1 MFSLKEFN
9 TFSLDVKAKNGII
22 VDDVNKLAQIEDD
35 RLIILGSGSDV
46 LFTDD
51 FDGTVLINKLTSLD
65 IKKDA
70 FKAYVSVGSG
80 FILDD
85 LIEHLL
91 TNNIYGLENLSA
103 VPGTVGASPIQNV
116 GAYGVE
122 IGSFIDFVEIYDL
135 EYKLIFNMSHDELN
149 FGYRNSYFK
158 DNKDKKLFITKVN
171 LKLDT
176 VFSPRLNYN
185 GLTGSKVSSA
195 FELRDKIVSLRN
207 LKLPDPKLVG
217 NAGSFFKNPK
227 VSKEKL
233 DLMLKDIPD
242 MPYFKEQDDI
252 YKIPAGFLI
261 DRAGCRGITHGNAG
275 TWEGQAL
282 VIVNR
287 GNAKPLE
294 IVALGKYICTQVKA
308 QFDIDLEPEVR
319 IYGKQGELAWDK
331 L

>member
-9 TFSLDVKAKNGII
+9 TFSLDVKAKDGII
-22 VDDVNKLAQIEDD
+22 VDDVKKLAQIEDE
-35 RLIILGSGSDV
+35 RLIILGTGSDV

-80 FILDD
+80 FILDK
-85 LIEHLL
+85 LIKNLL
-91 TNNIYGLENLSA
+91 DNNIYGLENLSG

-122 IGSFIDFVEIYDL
+122 IGSFIDNVEIYDL
-135 EYKLIFNMSHDELN
+135 EYKLIFNMSHDDLN
-149 FGYRNSYFK
+149 FGYRHSYFK
-158 DNKDKKLFITKVN
+158 DNKDRKLFITKVD

-176 VFSPRLNYN
+176 AFNPRLNYN
-185 GLTGSKVSSA
+185 GLTNGLVSSA
-195 FELRDKIVSLRN
+195 YDLREKIVSLRN

-227 VSKEKL
+227 VTQDKL

-242 MPYFKEQDDI
+242 LPYFKEEGL

-261 DRAGCRGITHGNAG
+261 DKAGCRGITHGNAG

-294 IVALGKYICTQVKA
+294 IVALAKYICTEVKSK
-308 QFDIDLEPEVR
+308 FDIELEPEVR
-319 IYGKQGELAWDK
+319 IYGKQGELAWQD